1 MPTKRQDLPTLV
13 RWRRAQ
19 LIQAGFPPTLAAR
32 VARDERYDLHELTEL
47 VESGCAPALAVRIV
61 KPIELRAE
69 VPDGTPARSRQRPP
83 QE

>member
-1 MPTKRQDLPTLV
+1 MPTKR
-13 RWRRAQ
+13 RGSAH
-19 LIQAGFPPTLAAR
+19 AGAVAAGAAHPGWFPAPLAAR
-32 VARDERYDLHELTEL
+32 VARDERYDLHELTAL